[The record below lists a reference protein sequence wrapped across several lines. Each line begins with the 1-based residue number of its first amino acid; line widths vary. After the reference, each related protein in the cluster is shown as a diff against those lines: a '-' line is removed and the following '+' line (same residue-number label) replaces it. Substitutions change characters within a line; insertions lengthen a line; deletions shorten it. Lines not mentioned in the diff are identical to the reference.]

1 MKYLRKHNKQE
12 QQSQMLVVPKLN
24 KIRQIHDEVNQGKEK
39 KNVTEQKDV
48 TINTGKIKN
57 NKRIL

>member
-1 MKYLRKHNKQE
+1 
-12 QQSQMLVVPKLN
+12 MLAVPKLN
-24 KIRQIHDEVNQGKEK
+24 KIRQICDEVNQGKEK
-39 KNVTEQKDV
+39 KNVTEQKEDR